1 MTLRCECKKC
11 VRKKKGSHSVSRYK
25 NREKTHSGDFSHCWN
40 HTEIFPLLV
49 WILILF
55 LRSALPVTLPFLSPA
70 CFLLNFYVLLLNTSA
85 PLETD
90 LTSVFQTFISASFF
104 DEINTDFLI
113 GPPH

>member
-55 LRSALPVTLPFLSPA
+55 FTISSPRYPPLPLSGMLFASLCSPA
-70 CFLLNFYVLLLNTSA
+70 EHFGSIR
-85 PLETD
+85 D
-90 LTSVFQTFISASFF
+90 
-104 DEINTDFLI
+104 
-113 GPPH
+113 